1 MSRSAPLAIGLS
13 VDAFMAYDT
22 PEGKAELVR
31 GELRMSPS
39 PGGGHGVVVI
49 AVIRRLWYLE
59 DRGLGRV
66 LTNVGFELLQLPRT
80 VRAPDVAFVHSA
92 RLPSGGIGPGPMRV
106 TPDLAVEVVSPN
118 ETRSRLEEK
127 LDDYRACA
135 VPLVWV
141 IDPAARTV
149 RIIEDDLT
157 PQLLGEGDTL
167 TGGTVIPDFRCDVG
181 ELFEGI
187 ADT

>member
-1 MSRSAPLAIGLS
+1 MARSAPLAIGLS
-13 VDAFMAYDT
+13 VDDFMAYDT

-39 PGGGHGVVVI
+39 PGGRHGVVVTAI
-49 AVIRRLWYLE
+49 LRRLLYLE
-59 DRGLGRV
+59 DRGLGR
-66 LTNVGFELLQLPRT
+66 LLINVGFELLQLPRT
-80 VRAPDVAFVHSA
+80 VRAPDVAFVYSA

-106 TPDLAVEVVSPN
+106 TPDLAVEVVSPS

-127 LDDYRACA
+127 LDDYRACG

-149 RIIEDDLT
+149 SVIEGDLT
-157 PQLLGEGDTL
+157 PQLLREGGAL
-167 TGGTVIPDFRCDVG
+167 TGGMVLPDFRCNVG
-181 ELFEGI
+181 DLFRGL